1 MAVTWEMHLPLYEGL
16 GTVLHNV
23 GTLGSAG
30 DGSQTGFQWT
40 VDPTH
45 GICLERDGVTG
56 YITAV
61 NTSDT
66 QNGTIAFWMY
76 PHALTTS
83 TLFYRHNLAL
93 HLLSDGSL
101 RLFVY
106 GLGYYILTEASLIST
121 NTWYHVAVVTSPTSV
136 NLYLN
141 GASIKSQSATVPSTK
156 YPQLHFM
163 YGWYDGLVQNL
174 RYSPNVATGTDI
186 STLYADET
194 PAAEPPP
201 PGTVVLPAGA
211 LQVSAGTRNNLT
223 LTFSEELGS
232 WSKSDAGFDV
242 LSGYR
247 NTNHEYAIIAGR
259 QCYVDEFDVG
269 HNDGASVNEGYG
281 TLTGTVTSG
290 GEYSIT
296 DSAAIFQTTGDGLAG
311 CRLLAKPSGGE
322 WQERTIIGNYATTLY
337 VDSPFSPTVSG
348 GTYVIAPIDFY
359 WESKWMDLG
368 DPTVRKRIY
377 YLQAWLSETNTT
389 HAITVKYK
397 TEYDEDWNET
407 TLSNADE
414 FAKILTPSRGRKVK
428 LRFEHEWPNEEVE
441 IQSFQFVHAPKRFN

>member
-1 MAVTWEMHLPLYEGL
+1 MAVSWEMHLPVNEGL
-16 GTVLHNV
+16 GTTLYNA

-30 DGSQTGFQWT
+30 NGRHYHMAWT
-40 VDPTH
+40 VDLTRDM
-45 GICLERDGVTG
+45 CLERDGGLG
-56 YITAV
+56 YITTA
-61 NTSDT
+61 TMPGGQDA
-66 QNGTIAFWMY
+66 TIAFWMY
-76 PHALTTS
+76 PHALS
-83 TLFYRHNLAL
+83 GTLFQRYNIAL
-93 HLLSDGSL
+93 YLRSDGSL
-101 RLFVY
+101 RLSL
-106 GLGYYILTEASLIST
+106 LGSGVNIYTAASVVAI
-121 NTWYHVAVVTSPTSV
+121 NTWYHVAVVTSSTGVTIYLDGSSV
-136 NLYLN
+136 KN
-141 GASIKSQSATVPSTK
+141 QTVTVPDVSKSAITFAFST
-156 YPQLHFM
+156 F
-163 YGWYDGLVQNL
+163 DGLIQTI
-174 RYSPNVATGTDI
+174 RFSDDVATGKDI
-186 STLYADET
+186 SDLYTAET
-194 PAAEPPP
+194 TDPQV
-201 PGTVVLPAGA
+201 GTVVLPPGA
-211 LQVSAGTRNNLT
+211 LPAVVAPRNNLT
-223 LTFSEELGS
+223 LTFDEELGV
-232 WSKSDAGFDV
+232 WAKSDMGFDV
-242 LSGYR
+242 LAGYR
-247 NTNHEYAIIAGR
+247 GTDYEYAIIACR

-281 TLTGTVTSG
+281 ALAGTVTSG
-290 GEYSIT
+290 GVYSIT
-296 DSAAIFQTTGDGLAG
+296 DSAAIFQTAGDGLAG